1 MSVVRLAMAC
11 AVLILSFVRP
21 GTVLAQDD
29 AAAFYGRPV
38 VDVRFEIDGRIEPSD
53 VLARVVDL
61 RVGDPLDR
69 DKVRSSMDRLNALD
83 KYEGITPVVSA
94 ASDGVVIVFRLV
106 PRYPVNRVDVVPGDT
121 GVSAGAIRDEVRQR
135 FTGASAGSQAG
146 VRVAAVEDAV
156 RRFLN
161 DSGYMNAEAS
171 VSTEVEAE
179 AGRATLV
186 VTPKAGPLA
195 LIGAS
200 SVKGESVI
208 EAAEVLRR
216 AQARVGQPFRRRQ
229 IETRLTEIEDLLR
242 ARGYYEAQASL
253 QFTQAA
259 TDRVDVVIGVD
270 PGPRVELRIE
280 PEGALPGPV
289 EELIP
294 IRRLRSADQ
303 DLLEDSKNSIERALR
318 RQGYTRASAAFDRAV
333 AADGRSLVVTYRI
346 NRGARY
352 LVDRVEMPAN
362 LSIPTATLD
371 ALVDIRSGEIFDQD
385 KVAMAK
391 ARLTDEY
398 HRRGYYTA
406 ASLIETQALAE
417 RSTTSEAWVVVV
429 ASVTEGP
436 RASISD
442 VSIRFT
448 GAHRL
453 SDADLLEAMRSR
465 VASPYVLEDTVV
477 DQQRLIDLYR
487 RRGFLSATV
496 ALERQASADGTSVA
510 LTISVAEGPQV
521 IVGRITVLNN
531 ERVSE
536 QQILEVAE
544 LVSGEPLGSGTLLA
558 AQQRLLSTTSF
569 RRVSVVQD
577 RLSDEPEAHVL
588 ITVDEAPTITSGFGG
603 GLEAGTRTRNTI
615 DGQEDYLS
623 LAPSGFFE
631 LGRSNLGGRNRSINF
646 FSRFTLKPPSVPTDP
661 LRDGRGFGFAEYRA
675 SVTYRERRAFRT
687 DTDILVG
694 LSSEQGDR
702 TTYDFLRRG
711 ANVEFLHRLSPR
723 VNVSG
728 RYDLNFTRLFAERIS
743 LEDQPLI
750 DRLFPQVRL
759 SVVGTGI
766 SWDGRNNP
774 VAATRGAYLTADTE
788 VASRRLGSE
797 VGYVKASFQASTFR
811 ALDARATNVLAL
823 RGQLGLARGFARAVR
838 SIGGDG
844 QPVVSVVSDLPIS
857 QRFFAG
863 GSTTVRGFH
872 VDRLGIYE
880 PQCVP
885 AGTICGV
892 IDPTTGLSVGGNGV
906 VVANAELRHVLRPTL
921 AVVGFVDTGNVFA
934 RASDFDLSRLRTALG
949 FGVRYNSPLG
959 PIRVDVGFKLNRL
972 TINEKRERGWEYHLS
987 IGEAF

>member
-1 MSVVRLAMAC
+1 MRLAITC
-11 AVLILSFVRP
+11 AFLLLVSALSGR
-21 GTVLAQDD
+21 VLAQEATDS
-29 AAAFYGRPV
+29 FYGRRV

-53 VLARVVDL
+53 VLGRVVDV
-61 RVGDPLDR
+61 RVGEPLDR

-83 KYEGITPVVSA
+83 KYENITPVVSTVA
-94 ASDGVVIVFRLV
+94 EGVAVIFRLV
-106 PRYPVNRVDVVPGDT
+106 PRYPVNRVEVVPGDT

-135 FTGASAGSQAG
+135 FTGASAGTQTG
-146 VRVAAVEDAV
+146 VRLAAVEDAV

-161 DSGYMNAEAS
+161 DSGYMTAEAS
-171 VSTEVEAE
+171 ARTEVEAE

-186 VTPKAGPLA
+186 ITPKAGPLA
-195 LIGAS
+195 LIATS
-200 SVKGESVI
+200 SVRGESVI
-208 EAAEVLRR
+208 PASEVLQRV
-216 AQARVGQPFRRRQ
+216 QARTGQPFRRRQ

-253 QFTQAA
+253 QFTQTA

-280 PEGALPGPV
+280 PAGALPGSV

-318 RQGYTRASAAFDRAV
+318 HQGYTRASAMFDRAL

-352 LVDRVEMPAN
+352 FVDHVEMPAGAA
-362 LSIPTATLD
+362 IPTSTLAT
-371 ALVDIRSGEIFDQD
+371 LVDIRSGETFDQE
-385 KVAMAK
+385 KVAIAQ
-391 ARLTDEY
+391 ARLTEAY
-398 HRRGYYTA
+398 HRLGYYTA
-406 ASLIETQALAE
+406 VPLLETQTLTE
-417 RSTTSEAWVVVV
+417 RSTASMVLVALVV
-429 ASVTEGP
+429 SVTEGP
-436 RASISD
+436 RASVSD

-453 SDADLLEAMRSR
+453 SDGDLLEAMRSR
-465 VASPYVLEDTVV
+465 VSMPYVFDDTVV
-477 DQQRLIDLYR
+477 DEQRLVDLYR

-496 ALERQASADGTSVA
+496 GLERQVSAAGTSVA
-510 LTISVAEGPQV
+510 LVVSVAEGPQV

-544 LVSGEPLGSGTLLA
+544 LVPGAPLGSGTLIA

-569 RRVSVVQD
+569 RRVNVVQD

-588 ITVDEAPTITSGFGG
+588 ITVDEAPTITAGFGG
-603 GLEAGTRTRNTI
+603 GLEAQTRTRDTVN
-615 DGQEDYLS
+615 GQDDYLS

-646 FSRFTLKPPSVPTDP
+646 FSRFTLKPPSIPGDL

-675 SVTYRERRAFRT
+675 AVTYRERRAFRT

-702 TTYDFLRRG
+702 LTYDFLRRG
-711 ANVEFLHRLSPR
+711 ANVEFLHRLLPR
-723 VNVSG
+723 VNLSG

-743 LEDQPLI
+743 IEDQPLI

-774 VAATRGAYLTADTE
+774 VAATRGTYLTADGE

-797 VGYVKASFQASTFR
+797 VGYVKTSFQASTFR
-811 ALDARATNVLAL
+811 PMDARATNVLAF
-823 RGQLGLARGFARAVR
+823 RGQLGLARGFAREVR
-838 SIGGDG
+838 SIGDDG
-844 QPVVSVVSDLPIS
+844 QPVVSIVRNLPIS

-863 GSTTVRGFH
+863 GSTTVRGFQ

-880 PQCVP
+880 PQCMP

-906 VVANAELRHVLRPTL
+906 VVANAELRHVLKPRL
-921 AVVGFVDTGNVFA
+921 AVVGFADTGNVFA
-934 RASDFDLSRLRTALG
+934 TASDIDLSRLRTALG